1 MDKQNLNKYFV
12 KTSEFPC
19 FVLSSFF
26 LIVKTYSFQRGW
38 FFRKQDSMLLLYG
51 KMKLAFLWEKTLF
64 VFDSDFLSSS
74 LWALIS
80 LSMKCMST
88 AFKNKVCCISFVI

>member
-1 MDKQNLNKYFV
+1 MYFFQYRMVFQKTRQYASPLWQDETGIPV
-12 KTSEFPC
+12 K
-19 FVLSSFF
+19 
-26 LIVKTYSFQRGW
+26 
-38 FFRKQDSMLLLYG
+38 
-51 KMKLAFLWEKTLF
+51 KTLF

-88 AFKNKVCCISFVI
+88 AFENEVCCISFVV